1 VIHRLIAGIAFSLI
15 GTGFAINAQAGDA
28 QASQANELLAIVHA
42 GRLVDLTHSFS
53 SGTPVWSGFG
63 QASITPAKD
72 PKTGQPYTIEKDGFR
87 ANYFSMVGQYGTHV
101 DPPAHFSANGA
112 TVDAIP
118 LDQMIL
124 PLVVFDI
131 TGYLQ
136 KDPNHALSVNDIL
149 DWEKVHGR
157 VPSGSFAALRTD
169 MSKDWDTNPA
179 RFKRSLFP
187 AWSLA
192 AVRFLIEQ
200 RGVTAIGHESL
211 DTDTTPGMESET
223 WLLQHGHYQI
233 EAMAH
238 LDQVPAT
245 GAVLIAMWPKVKNGD
260 GFPARVI
267 AVVPASV
274 PPAH

>member
-1 VIHRLIAGIAFSLI
+1 MIHRRIAATMFSLLSMGCI
-15 GTGFAINAQAGDA
+15 AQAAASDA
-28 QASQANELLAIVHA
+28 HDHQTTELLAIIH
-42 GRLVDLTHSFS
+42 GSRLVDLTHAFS
-53 SGTPVWSGFG
+53 SSTPVWSGFG
-63 QASITPAKD
+63 QAIITPAKD
-72 PKTGQPYTIEKDGFR
+72 PKTGRPYTIDKDGFR

-101 DPPAHFSANGA
+101 DPPAHFSAHGA
-112 TVDAIP
+112 TIDTIA
-118 LDQMIL
+118 LNQMIL

-131 TGYLQ
+131 TGLLP

-149 DWEKVHGR
+149 DWEKIHGR

-169 MSKDWDTNPA
+169 MSRDWDTHPA
-179 RFKRSLFP
+179 RFKRSPFP
-187 AWSLA
+187 AWSLP

-200 RGVTAIGHESL
+200 RGVVAIGHESL
-211 DTDTTPGMESET
+211 DTDTTPRMDSET

-260 GFPARVI
+260 GFPARVM
-267 AVVPASV
+267 AVVPADVSQR
-274 PPAH
+274 H

>member
-1 VIHRLIAGIAFSLI
+1 MIRRMMVAVAFSLI
-15 GTGFAINAQAGDA
+15 SMGVAAQATAGQA
-28 QASQANELLAIVHA
+28 QDSQAAELLAIVHA
-42 GRLVDLTHSFS
+42 GKLVDLTHSFS
-53 SGTPVWSGFG
+53 ADTPVWSGFG
-63 QASITPAKD
+63 QAIITPAKD
-72 PKTGQPYTIEKDGFR
+72 PKTGQPYTIDKDGFR

-101 DPPAHFSANGA
+101 DPPAHFAANGA
-112 TVDAIP
+112 TLDAIP
-118 LDQMIL
+118 LNQMIL

-131 TGYLQ
+131 TGLLH
-136 KDPNHALSVNDIL
+136 KDPAHALSVSDIL

-179 RFKRSLFP
+179 RFKRSPFP

-200 RGVTAIGHESL
+200 RGVVAIGHEAL
-211 DTDTTPGMESET
+211 DTDITPRMDSET

-238 LDQVPAT
+238 LDEVPAT
-245 GAVLIAMWPKVKNGD
+245 GAVLIAMWPKVKNGE
-260 GFPARVI
+260 GFPARVM
-267 AVVPASV
+267 AVVPADVSQT
-274 PPAH
+274 H

>member
-1 VIHRLIAGIAFSLI
+1 MIVALAFSLI
-15 GTGFAINAQAGDA
+15 STGVVAQTK
-28 QASQANELLAIVHA
+28 ASDVHGNQSTELLAIVHA
-42 GRLVDLTHSFS
+42 SKLVDLTHSFS
-53 SGTPVWSGFG
+53 ASTPVWSGFG
-63 QASITPAKD
+63 QAIITPAKD

-87 ANYFSMVGQYGTHV
+87 ANYFSMVGQYGTHI
-101 DPPAHFSANGA
+101 DPPAHFDAHGA
-112 TVDAIP
+112 TIDAIP

-131 TGYLQ
+131 TGLLH
-136 KDPNHALSVNDIL
+136 KDPNHALNVNDIL
-149 DWEKVHGR
+149 SWEKSHGR

-169 MSKDWDTNPA
+169 LSKDWDTNPT
-179 RFKRSLFP
+179 RFKRSPFP

-211 DTDTTPGMESET
+211 DTDTTPHMDSET

-238 LDQVPAT
+238 LNEVPAT
-245 GAVLIAMWPKVKNGD
+245 GAVLIAMWPKVKNGE
-260 GFPARVI
+260 GFPVRVM
-267 AVVPASV
+267 AVVPADVSQG
-274 PPAH
+274 H

>member
-1 VIHRLIAGIAFSLI
+1 VFRQLIAAMVFSLLSI
-15 GTGFAINAQAGDA
+15 SVATSAEAGDT
-28 QASQANELLAIVHA
+28 QANELLAIVHHSK
-42 GRLVDLTHSFS
+42 LVDLTHSFS
-53 SGTPVWSGFG
+53 ASTPVWSGFG
-63 QASITPAKD
+63 QAVITPAKD
-72 PKTGQPYTIEKDGFR
+72 PKTGETYTIEKDGFR
-87 ANYFSMVGQYGTHV
+87 ANYFSMVGQYGTHI
-101 DPPAHFSANGA
+101 DPPAHFKSDGA

-118 LDQMIL
+118 LNQMIL

-131 TGYLQ
+131 TGYLP

-149 DWEKVHGR
+149 DWERQHGR

-169 MSKDWDTNPA
+169 MSKDWDTNPT
-179 RFKRSLFP
+179 RFKRSPFP

-200 RGVTAIGHESL
+200 RGVVAIGHESL
-211 DTDTTPGMESET
+211 DTDTTARMESET

-245 GAVLIAMWPKVKNGD
+245 GAVLIAMWPKVKNGA
-260 GFPARVI
+260 GFPARVM
-267 AVVPASV
+267 AVVPADV
-274 PPAH
+274 PQRP